1 MKLPLSDSTV
11 VGFAGLKTYISKISP
26 DSMADSGR
34 RQKMREKAIRY
45 VIEDD
50 DQTKQQATEQQRKT
64 KTEK

>member
-1 MKLPLSDSTV
+1 MKLPLSDNTD
-11 VGFAGLKTYISKISP
+11 VGFAGLQNYISEISP

-50 DQTKQQATEQQRKT
+50 DQTKQQATKPQRKT
-64 KTEK
+64 GK

>member
-1 MKLPLSDSTV
+1 
-11 VGFAGLKTYISKISP
+11 
-26 DSMADSGR
+26 
-34 RQKMREKAIRY
+34 MREKAIRY